1 MPISLERKLPFIL
14 LFVFLM
20 MLTVGYVSY
29 RGTGEMDRAVA
40 LEKHT
45 QEVLIGL
52 NETLASAVDIETG
65 MRGYF
70 LSGDDRYLKP
80 YTEGKEN
87 IDSQMQRLHALVNDN
102 PAQSARMDVLEKL
115 LKERIADADRK
126 VGARRELGLDQAL
139 ALFKTAEGMSTMD
152 KIRGVVDELKNEEVG
167 LLRQRE
173 ADLQAWLKWSK
184 WTLIGSSA
192 AGFLTL
198 GLAYAVVVLEVKKR
212 RKAEKDLKD
221 SNKGLESRVEERTS
235 ELAAVNASLAESEI
249 FRRAV
254 IDSLPAHIAVLD
266 REGNILLVNEAW
278 ERFAR
283 SNVSDNAQISVTG
296 VGQNYL
302 DVLDRVRNVKDVQ
315 AVRDNLQA
323 ILNKE
328 KESFILEYDCHSDT
342 EERWFLM
349 QADALHGSSGGLVI
363 SHYNITDR
371 VRAEQAVRLS
381 EEFNRSIVEN
391 SPDCVKVLDLN
402 GALLSMNY
410 PGMCLMEIDDF
421 SPFIGKEWSGTWS
434 GEGSAQARQAVERA
448 RNGTADFFEGFC
460 PTAKGTPKWWEVSV
474 APVLDDLGKPHRI
487 LVVSREISGRKKAED
502 EREEILLSEKA
513 ARREAE
519 IANRLRDEFMA
530 TVSHELRTPLNSI
543 LGWARL
549 LKGGMLDEN
558 TSKKAVDTIIKSSE
572 NQNRL
577 IEDLLD
583 VARLISGKLELD
595 ITRINPVEL
604 VSNSIETVR
613 PIAAAKNI
621 SLNVE
626 IDENAVETE
635 ISGDVN
641 RLQQIA
647 LNLMTNAIKFTP
659 EGGRVDIGL
668 TASEGIV
675 KLKVKDNGMGISPE
689 FLPFVFERFRQDA
702 SRIHKQA
709 GLGLGLAIVRHLV
722 ELHGGSVEAH
732 SDGKDLGSV
741 FTVGFPTADQRT

>member
-1 MPISLERKLPFIL
+1 
-14 LFVFLM
+14 M

-29 RGTGEMDRAVA
+29 RSTVKVDEAVE

-45 QEVLIGL
+45 QDVLISL
-52 NETLASAVDIETG
+52 NETFASTVDIETG

-80 YTEGKEN
+80 YTEGKQN
-87 IDSQMQRLHALVNDN
+87 IDSQLQHLRALVNDN
-102 PAQSARMDVLEKL
+102 PTQLARMDVLEKL

-126 VGARRELGLDQAL
+126 VEARRELGLDQAL
-139 ALFKTAEGMSTMD
+139 ALFKTTDGMSTMD
-152 KIRGVVDELKNEEVG
+152 KIRGVVDDLKNAEVE
-167 LLRQRE
+167 LLSQRE
-173 ADLQAWLKWSK
+173 ADLKAWLNWSK
-184 WTLIGSSA
+184 WTLALSSA

-198 GLAYAVVVLEVKKR
+198 ALAYAVVVFEVRKR
-212 RKAEKDLKD
+212 KKAEEDLKD
-221 SNKGLESRVEERTS
+221 SNKGLESRVEKRTA
-235 ELAAVNASLAESEI
+235 ELAAVNASLAESEL

-266 REGNILLVNEAW
+266 SAGTILLVNEAW

-283 SNVSDNAQISVTG
+283 SNVSDNAQISATG

-302 DVLDRVRNVKDVQ
+302 AILDGVRNDKDVRV
-315 AVRDNLQA
+315 VRDNLEA
-323 ILNKE
+323 ILDKE
-328 KESFILEYDCHSDT
+328 KQSFKLEYDCHSDT

-371 VRAEQAVRLS
+371 VKAEQAVRLS

-421 SPFIGKEWSGTWS
+421 SPFIGMEWSGTWS
-434 GEGSAQARQAVERA
+434 GEGSDQARQAVEKA
-448 RNGTADFFEGFC
+448 RNGNADFFEGFC
-460 PTAKGTPKWWEVSV
+460 PTARGTPKWWEVSV
-474 APVLDDLGKPHRI
+474 APVLDELGKPHRI

-549 LKGGMLDEN
+549 LKGGMLDEI

-595 ITRINPVEL
+595 IKRVNPVEL

-613 PIAAAKNI
+613 PMADAKNI

-626 IDENAVETE
+626 IDENSVETE
-635 ISGDVN
+635 IAGDVN

-668 TASEGIV
+668 SIIDGS
-675 KLKVKDNGMGISPE
+675 LQLDVKDTGMGINPE
-689 FLPFVFERFRQDA
+689 FLPYVFERFRQDV
-702 SRIHKQA
+702 SSVQRQG

-722 ELHGGSVEAH
+722 ELHGGSVVAH
-732 SDGKDLGSV
+732 SDGKDLGSR
-741 FTVGFPTADQRT
+741 FTVKFPLAG